1 MRPDGVVESDA
12 SVKRF
17 YSILESAYSEIT
29 AELNG
34 ASLSTASRR
43 KAQQKQ
49 IESIIAKADKDIRD
63 WISIEVPAQYEQ
75 GAFDTMS
82 DLIQR
87 GDDPRTKASF
97 TNFHREAI
105 EAIAQDMY
113 ASASEGLSGVARS
126 SSRVISASAR
136 ESVLERL
143 AKGQI
148 KGDSLTKI
156 KKDVASILESEGLT
170 AITDKR
176 GNSWDL
182 LRYAEMLSRTKLTQ
196 AHNSGVANRMAESG
210 YDLVIVSNH
219 SGSCRLCAPF
229 EGKVLSVTGR
239 NRGYTSVREAERNGL
254 FHPNCRHVY
263 SPYHKGYLD
272 QAVGWDA
279 ELQKYRPFR
288 DVQRDIIARNK
299 QLLID
304 FAKGAKWGTLLA
316 DSVVGDAFDVKF
328 SDSKREYKYT
338 MNGFEKSLAEKRGLT
353 TAITKKRSNAGSYVP
368 LTNEV
373 NLNLTNIEKV
383 EKTLGAKEASKTFYH
398 EIGHFIDYQLND
410 RTEVRSGIYQFNKLT
425 KQKEIVE
432 ALKQDGKTV
441 VYDRVSS
448 SIKAFEKEHGLQS
461 NDGIESL
468 IQSYLR
474 GEKIKSKDGQKYV
487 AVSKKTVRYLSSFEE
502 VFADG
507 YAQYRLDPEG
517 FKKRAPKLFKV
528 FKDLEG
534 SI

>member
-82 DLIQR
+82 DLISR

-316 DSVVGDAFDVKF
+316 DANVGPAFKVTFGHEIALDK
-328 SDSKREYKYT
+328 
-338 MNGFEKSLAEKRGLT
+338 FEKDALESAGTQIISNNRGNRMGAYNATKNQIIANDKQLAKLSKSERELTFFHEFGHMVDYTTNEKRGTRFILLSESDEFKELHKQYVDEIAFKRLRT
-353 TAITKKRSNAGSYVP
+353 YSDKKYSDDDIRKMIKGELVNGAG
-368 LTNEV
+368 
-373 NLNLTNIEKV
+373 LN
-383 EKTLGAKEASKTFYH
+383 S
-398 EIGHFIDYQLND
+398 DY
-410 RTEVRSGIYQFNKLT
+410 RR
-425 KQKEIVE
+425 
-432 ALKQDGKTV
+432 
-441 VYDRVSS
+441 
-448 SIKAFEKEHGLQS
+448 
-461 NDGIESL
+461 
-468 IQSYLR
+468 YLR
-474 GEKIKSKDGQKYV
+474 SRK
-487 AVSKKTVRYLSSFEE
+487 E
-502 VFADG
+502 VFADAYG
-507 YAQYRLDPEG
+507 QYRTDRDG
-517 FKKRAPKLFKV
+517 FKKDFPELFEYFEKLKG
-528 FKDLEG
+528 LL
-534 SI
+534 